1 MLAGRFKGAQAIP
14 KPSFPTPSLMPV
26 TVLRAR
32 KIAVRC
38 KSPARGNTRW
48 ACGCIQPVGGGGG
61 IGSPAALTSSMLR
74 MIRMTHTS
82 PTELK
87 AATSESEAS
96 ASDELNA

>member
-32 KIAVRC
+32 KIAVRW

-48 ACGCIQPVGGGGG
+48 ACGCIQPVGGGRGHR
-61 IGSPAALTSSMLR
+61 LTSSVDQQ
-74 MIRMTHTS
+74 HAQNDQNDAHE
-82 PTELK
+82 P
-87 AATSESEAS
+87 
-96 ASDELNA
+96 N

>member
-32 KIAVRC
+32 KIGDPQGHF
-38 KSPARGNTRW
+38 SPG
-48 ACGCIQPVGGGGG
+48 GGGGGGG